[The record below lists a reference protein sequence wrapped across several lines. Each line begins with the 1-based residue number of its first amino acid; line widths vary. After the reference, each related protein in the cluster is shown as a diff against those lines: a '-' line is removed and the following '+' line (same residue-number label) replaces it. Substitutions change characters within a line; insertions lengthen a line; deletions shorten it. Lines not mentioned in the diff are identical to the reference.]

1 MKAIL
6 FLLVIIFIYYQ
17 IYYRI
22 PYFIPYTYH
31 IYFWISVGIYLLI
44 YYILTYQRPFAVQ
57 MMTNMNDAS
66 NKPLYDFKGKYY
78 KENQMNLLKNNL
90 AMRQGWRC
98 LNCQNPILNK
108 DIHDYHISYIRPLQF
123 GGENNISNIGLSC
136 PTCNSFK
143 PY

>member
-66 NKPLYDFKGKYY
+66 NKPLYDF
-78 KENQMNLLKNNL
+78 NNL
-90 AMRQGWRC
+90 KVICAC
-98 LNCQNPILNK
+98 LGAAATPFMAIA
-108 DIHDYHISYIRPLQF
+108 
-123 GGENNISNIGLSC
+123 
-136 PTCNSFK
+136 
-143 PY
+143 

>member
-6 FLLVIIFIYYQ
+6 FLALLIFVYYQ
-17 IYYRI
+17 IYYRF
-22 PYFIPYTYH
+22 PFFIPFSYH
-31 IYFWISVGIYLLI
+31 FYFWSFVGVYLII
-44 YYILTYQRPFAVQ
+44 YYILTYQRPFAIR
-57 MMTNMNDAS
+57 MMTNMNEAS

-78 KENQMNLLKNNL
+78 KDNQTNLLKNNL

-108 DIHDYHISYIRPLQF
+108 DISNYHISYIKPLQF
-123 GGENNISNIGLSC
+123 GGENNINNIGLSC
-136 PTCNSFK
+136 STCNSFK